1 MQMFE
6 GGFPAA
12 MTHPEKTTENVNRG
26 ERASSVLPKK
36 RVEDGGFWFML
47 YGGKGDRGG
56 RAIWMRVISNYC
68 CILYHREGGKRAP
81 VRDLIR
87 CRWLDQSAG
96 LAFLGCF
103 SAAYTKRRVA
113 ARV

>member
-1 MQMFE
+1 MDE
-6 GGFPAA
+6 GYIQ
-12 MTHPEKTTENVNRG
+12 
-26 ERASSVLPKK
+26 LL
-36 RVEDGGFWFML
+36 L
-47 YGGKGDRGG
+47 YTLLQG
-56 RAIWMRVISNYC
+56 
-68 CILYHREGGKRAP
+68 GGKRAP